1 MEYLIHSFRFGYEIV
16 SSEENLRPLWLEI
29 IESIES
35 ITDEEII
42 DNFNNQKRKAKSIS
56 ESLNQIIKDKLL
68 AKGWKP
74 ESPIFNNR
82 DYEKSRYWRLDFAKG
97 LISVEVAF
105 NHSEAIAWN
114 LIKPVLASELNHVKK
129 AIQTRVGVI
138 ICATND
144 LKQNGGFDGAVGTF
158 EKYIQYLKPL
168 NNILSVPIVIVG
180 LKPFQTFFVEV
191 LEQGGKKYGNIKY
204 LDKIW
209 E

>member
-1 MEYLIHSFRFGYEIV
+1 M
-16 SSEENLRPLWLEI
+16 
-29 IESIES
+29 SIES

-138 ICATND
+138 ICATDD

>member
-1 MEYLIHSFRFGYEIV
+1 V

-138 ICATND
+138 ICATDD

>member
-114 LIKPVLASELNHVKK
+114 LIKPVLASELNHVK
-129 AIQTRVGVI
+129 R
-138 ICATND
+138 
-144 LKQNGGFDGAVGTF
+144 LS
-158 EKYIQYLKPL
+158 KPEWE
-168 NNILSVPIVIVG
+168 SS
-180 LKPFQTFFVEV
+180 FV
-191 LEQGGKKYGNIKY
+191 LLTI
-204 LDKIW
+204 
-209 E
+209 